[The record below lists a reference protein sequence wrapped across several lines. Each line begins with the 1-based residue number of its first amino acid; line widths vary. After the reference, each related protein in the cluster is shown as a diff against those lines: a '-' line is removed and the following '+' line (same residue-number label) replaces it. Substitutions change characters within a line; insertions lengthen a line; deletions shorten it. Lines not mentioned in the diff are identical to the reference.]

1 MNELQ
6 SLSAN
11 RLLFDLAS
19 RLGSLEGYLYAEDKV
34 DKSYLPNWIDNIDRE
49 FRNLSAEVRNE
60 IQPDYLALLK
70 KVGDLLHKAYGD
82 QRRKNRRSDFKNNLM
97 IVRVVLRF
105 RSQYHGLEFSL
116 FHCQLSP

>member
-1 MNELQ
+1 VDQLQ

-70 KVGDLLHKAYGD
+70 KVRDLLHKAYGD
-82 QRRKNRRSDFKNNLM
+82 QDPNTAKIDAA
-97 IVRVVLRF
+97 IF
-105 RSQYHGLEFSL
+105 RIAQ
-116 FHCQLSP
+116 